1 MVLLSNSA
9 FIEEL
14 RKLCTREDENKK
26 ASVWITM
33 KRVKRSM
40 IKKMVPKKE
49 GSEKR
54 NDRRNKKMNRDD
66 GKQNE
71 RPGEATMRSSGGQPS
86 GGQPSG
92 GQHKEFPNLL
102 YDKCINVPFYHIQ
115 VEKQKS
121 VKGPYMGNTSRG
133 LPHRLLRK
141 G

>member
-66 GKQNE
+66 GKVCDHTEVCGDQ
-71 RPGEATMRSSGGQPS
+71 G
-86 GGQPSG
+86 
-92 GQHKEFPNLL
+92 KEKGIISKTKDQAKQRCDQAVVSIRNSPIC
-102 YDKCINVPFYHIQ
+102 YMTNVL
-115 VEKQKS
+115 
-121 VKGPYMGNTSRG
+121 TS
-133 LPHRLLRK
+133 LFITYK
-141 G
+141 

>member
-66 GKQNE
+66 GKVCKKYVCLI
-71 RPGEATMRSSGGQPS
+71 RATDGKIKIST
-86 GGQPSG
+86 
-92 GQHKEFPNLL
+92 HVLDNA
-102 YDKCINVPFYHIQ
+102 INFSQEINNIM
-115 VEKQKS
+115 KS
-121 VKGPYMGNTSRG
+121 
-133 LPHRLLRK
+133 
-141 G
+141 